1 MLKKLFFNLSS
12 KGVVFI
18 SQFIVL
24 ILTNHIIGPE
34 GRGIFIAATA
44 WSNTFLILF
53 HFSLSTAIL
62 NLSNQNSDNIYK
74 LAYTSAI
81 AAVVLGFTS
90 MIVGLAMFSMLPSLF
105 NNLSLRYIGL
115 ALATIPFMMLQQYSL
130 AIVQVK
136 GNFRAFNILYSS
148 YAIINLSCISIVWLT
163 HKTSVEFLLY
173 INLLGWLV
181 TGALAI
187 YFLYPDFKKRHAGNS
202 ILKLFA
208 KTSFAAHF
216 GSIVSFA
223 VSRSDILIIN
233 YFCTEKEMGIYGLAV
248 GISQVLLIIPLSIQN
263 LLYHSLLGKE
273 KEEQKKILLHNSR
286 LTFTI
291 MCVASLCIFLLSRP
305 FVAIVGGK
313 GFEQAVP
320 LFNYFLPA
328 VVFYSIPMVL
338 ATQWNIMGIFP
349 QINIIAILILILSV
363 AGNIILVPL
372 IGTSGGA
379 ITFLVVAFISF
390 CIHIWFVQKNLGKTP
405 IRDILFLK
413 ASDTLAFYKKP

>member
-1 MLKKLFFNLSS
+1 MLKRLFFNLGS

-24 ILTNHIIGPE
+24 ILTNHIIGPN
-34 GRGIFIAATA
+34 GRGIFIAAIA

-53 HFSLSTAIL
+53 NFSLSTAIL
-62 NLSNQNSDNIYK
+62 NLSNQNPNNIYK
-74 LAYTSAI
+74 LAYTSAV
-81 AAVVLGFTS
+81 AAFILGFAS
-90 MIVGLAMFSMLPSLF
+90 LILGLLMFNILPSLF
-105 NNLSLRYIGL
+105 NNLSLKYAGL
-115 ALATIPFMMLQQYSL
+115 AFATIPFMMIQQYAL
-130 AIVQVK
+130 AVVQVK

-148 YAIINLSCISIVWLT
+148 YAIINLTGIAVVWLI
-163 HKTSVEFLLY
+163 HKTSVDFLLY
-173 INLLGWLV
+173 INLFAWFF
-181 TGALAI
+181 TGALGF
-187 YFLYPDFKKRHAGNS
+187 YLLYPDFKKRYAGNS
-202 ILKLFA
+202 ILRLFA
-208 KTSFAAHF
+208 KTSLAAHF

-233 YFCTEKEMGIYGLAV
+233 YFCIEKETGIYGLAV

-291 MCVASLCIFLLSRP
+291 IFVASISIFLLSSP

-313 GFEQAVP
+313 GFEDAVP
-320 LFNYFLPA
+320 LFKYFLPA

-338 ATQWNIMGIFP
+338 STQWNMMGIFP
-349 QINIIAILILILSV
+349 QINIIAILILILSL

-372 IGTSGGA
+372 IGITGGA
-379 ITFLVVAFISF
+379 ITFLVIAFLSF
-390 CIHIWFVQKNLGKTP
+390 CIHIWFVQKYLGKTP
-405 IRDILFLK
+405 LQDIIFIK
-413 ASDTLAFYKKP
+413 AIDIQAFYKAT